1 MHDERTRIAVL
12 ELAKKGFGSR
22 RIAGAL
28 GISRSAVRD
37 IQKSGQAAV
46 PDVERAEKGEP
57 FRDEI
62 LVLFARCK
70 GNLVRVHEELCAQG
84 ASLSYQALTAFCRRH
99 DIGRAPKL
107 PAGRYTFA
115 PGEEMQ
121 HDTSPHT
128 VAIGT
133 SRRPLHCASLVLC
146 YSRLIYAQLYPRWSR
161 FECKIFLTEALR
173 YFDGVAE
180 RCMIDNSSVILARG
194 SGKSAVVAPEME
206 AFAERF
212 GFRFVAHEIGDANRS
227 ARVERPFHYIEHN
240 FYPGRS
246 FESLSDAN
254 TQLRAWCESKNRSPK
269 RSLHGGTP
277 FELFAAEKP
286 ALRRLPLFVPEV
298 YLVHQRRA
306 DVDGFIS
313 LHTNHYSVPA
323 AVIGRALIARES
335 DTRVRLFD
343 GHALLG
349 DHPRLEHGAHQTSVL
364 PEHRQHTR
372 RKREPLPPL
381 PEETLLRAVSADLG
395 AFVDRLRA
403 YHGGQA
409 VRAVRQLHRFYLDYP
424 LPVLLDTVA
433 EASRYGLLDLGRIE
447 RMILRRIAGSFFR
460 LTTDNGDDEGDDE

>member
-1 MHDERTRIAVL
+1 MIERELRSAIVTLKGQGHGTRAIAQALRISRGTVKRVLRSPHADSPKLERDEQLAPHLERIRQLHQRCQGNRVRVL
-12 ELAKKGFGSR
+12 EELACEGVVVAYSTLTGFLRRQGIGIAPKK
-22 RIAGAL
+22 IAGHYHF
-28 GISRSAVRD
+28 
-37 IQKSGQAAV
+37 AA
-46 PDVERAEKGEP
+46 A
-57 FRDEI
+57 
-62 LVLFARCK
+62 
-70 GNLVRVHEELCAQG
+70 
-84 ASLSYQALTAFCRRH
+84 
-99 DIGRAPKL
+99 
-107 PAGRYTFA
+107 
-115 PGEEMQ
+115 EEMQ